1 MGEDLALQIGDR
13 YTIVLVV
20 FFPTYALLEL
30 PSNIV
35 LRKVGS
41 ANWLAFIALSWGAV
55 MIGQGFVQNWVTLTI
70 CRVLLGAFEAGFF
83 PGCVYLITCWYC
95 RYETQK
101 RYVQSSRLSDYRR
114 SIH

>member
-1 MGEDLALQIGDR
+1 MGADLGLQIGNR

-30 PSNIV
+30 PSNII

-55 MIGQGFVQNWVTLTI
+55 MIGQGFVKSWITLTI

-95 RYETQK
+95 RYEIQK
-101 RYVQSSRLSDYRR
+101 R
-114 SIH
+114 